1 MRRVLML
8 ILLLALL
15 GACSSSHKALQPA
28 PVSTTTVVE
37 PPGLAIAK
45 VAPADAQTIEGFGAS
60 GAWWPNDLVNFPAD
74 VQQLA
79 GKLLFSLTGLQLSG
93 YRYYIGAGGKGVT
106 DPERAEKTVADDTGG
121 LTFLKAASDAQVPLL
136 TGFVYSAPPELTTNG
151 KTCGGSLKPGELPA
165 FTSFVINA
173 VKQIHDQQHVTLQYV
188 SPMNEPDDSFP
199 SCSQEGMQVPV
210 DQRAPMVQSV
220 GKALAT
226 DAPYA
231 KEIADETTA
240 DSILANEAPQW
251 LSVPGTTQYVAAI
264 AHHTYDFPDDA
275 IRKRVPPVSAQFK
288 KPTWMTEI
296 CCYKGSGGVATSQG
310 PGYDPTMFQGLW
322 LADQIY
328 DDFNVAG
335 DTAWYWWTALS
346 PKLGCDPKS
355 NPLCVT
361 QKNTT
366 GQNDGL
372 LYYDANGAT
381 DHITTLFP
389 TRRYYVLGQFSR
401 FVRPGAIRHN
411 VSGAPSG
418 VRMMAFRQND
428 EWTVVAWNETQD
440 SQQVGISLP
449 TVTHEL
455 VKRYITNSQY
465 TLLPTGPAPVA
476 TSTGKWLASIP
487 GQSVVT
493 YVFR

>member
-1 MRRVLML
+1 MRRVLTL
-8 ILLLALL
+8 ILLLALC
-15 GACSSSHKALQPA
+15 GACSSSHKAVQPA

-37 PPGLAIAK
+37 PPNVAVAK
-45 VAPADAQTIEGFGAS
+45 VAPGGTQTIEGFGAS

-74 VQQLA
+74 VQKLV
-79 GKLLFSLTGLQLSG
+79 GTLLFSPTGLELSG

-106 DPERAEKTVADDTGG
+106 DPERAEKTVSDDTGG
-121 LTFLKAASDAQVPLL
+121 LTFLKAASDAHVPLL

-151 KTCGGSLKPGELPA
+151 KTCGGMLKPGELTA
-165 FTSFVINA
+165 YTNFIVNA

-188 SPMNEPDDSFP
+188 SPMNEPDNSMP
-199 SCSQEGMQVPV
+199 ECTQEGMAVPV
-210 DQRAPMVQSV
+210 DQRAAMVQSV

-251 LSVPGTTQYVAAI
+251 LSVPGTAQYLAAI
-264 AHHTYDFPDDA
+264 AHHTYDFPNDA
-275 IRKRVPPVSAQFK
+275 IRQRVPPVSAQFK

-328 DDFNVAG
+328 DDFTAAG

-355 NPLCVT
+355 SPLCVT
-361 QKNTT
+361 EKNTT

-372 LYYDANGAT
+372 LYYDQNGAT

-401 FVRPGAIRHN
+401 FVRPGAIRHD
-411 VSGAPSG
+411 VTGVPSGA
-418 VRMMAFRQND
+418 RMMAFRQND

-440 SQQVGISLP
+440 AKQFAIALPAGTHQV
-449 TVTHEL
+449 VQH
-455 VKRYITNSQY
+455 YITNSQY
-465 TLLPTGPAPVA
+465 TLLPTGPVPAP
-476 TSTGKWLASIP
+476 TSTGNWLLSIP

-493 YVFR
+493 YVFK